1 MARRGSD
8 EYILQ
13 RNADVFI
20 EKQIGLSL
28 DYSVKDG
35 NRWKRVSPKSNLN
48 LDYAYRC
55 KIKIYIKRKTG
66 ITYRNVKF
74 RVQPWYDFTELH
86 TDSRL
91 RDSGKSEISWDLS
104 DLTNSSN
111 NREVTFYFRVKRR
124 TLSPRNR
131 VFSVFFSSDVN
142 PRGGF
147 AWQMPSMIRHGY

>member
-13 RNADVFI
+13 RNADECI

-66 ITYRNVKF
+66 IG
-74 RVQPWYDFTELH
+74 
-86 TDSRL
+86 RL
-91 RDSGKSEISWDLS
+91 RARGRK
-104 DLTNSSN
+104 
-111 NREVTFYFRVKRR
+111 
-124 TLSPRNR
+124 
-131 VFSVFFSSDVN
+131 SVFNAIFLKAAGWNILRASQSKKMKTKIAKIVKKRTENENASVNLCAVSCLMSSQNACAVLFQKIIPLEITFQVN
-142 PRGGF
+142 RL
-147 AWQMPSMIRHGY
+147 AA